1 MEVLRVSLFLKQQLT
16 VTILDVSMACAIGQ
30 SWKNA
35 PQHLRPATPGRSDFM
50 PRPQIQIPATLM
62 APSCDGTSLGS

>member
-16 VTILDVSMACAIGQ
+16 VTILDMSMACAISK

-35 PQHLRPATPGRSDFM
+35 PQHPLPAPPGRSDFR
-50 PRPQIQIPATLM
+50 PRPQIQIPATST
-62 APSCDGTSLGS
+62 APSCDGTSPGS